1 MIALGYKIYKA
12 DKLSIV
18 MLEIINLKLFLNS
31 LERSQYFNLLLRV
44 STPI

>member
-1 MIALGYKIYKA
+1 MIALGHKIYKA